1 MTTPSLPKS
10 ALETLRTVEFKFAV
24 RGYKTDEVDEYLE
37 RVTIEVDALRDQLRQ
52 ASDRLRQAAE
62 HIAQLEAKNREIQAA
77 PPATPEPAPTPA
89 TVPVQ
94 AAAPTPSSEDI
105 AAETQRTLLMAQ
117 RFVEQTEREAT
128 ETAAKTVA
136 EAEAMARQITVE
148 AELRVRE
155 EVGRLESVKN
165 ELASEID
172 GLATQ
177 LDAERLRLTGQLQ
190 EVLRWIDEHV
200 QPSAAIKNSRQIAV
214 PAPVE
219 ADPAPEAAIFQL
231 GTSEGDNTAP

>member
-37 RVTIEVDALRDQLRQ
+37 RVTIVVDALRDQLRQ

-62 HIAQLEAKNREIQAA
+62 HIAQLEAKAREVQVAPVAA
-77 PPATPEPAPTPA
+77 PEPAPMPTPVVVA
-89 TVPVQ
+89 VPS
-94 AAAPTPSSEDI
+94 PSSEEVV
-105 AAETQRTLLMAQ
+105 AETQRTLLMAQ

-128 ETAAKTVA
+128 ESAAKTVA

-155 EVGRLESVKN
+155 EVGRLESVKT
-165 ELASEID
+165 ELSSEID

-190 EVLRWIDEHV
+190 EVLRWIEEHV
-200 QPSAAIKNSRQIAV
+200 QPSAAIKSSRQAPPV
-214 PAPVE
+214 SPVE
-219 ADPAPEAAIFQL
+219 ADPAPEAAIFEL
-231 GTSEGDNTAP
+231 GTSEAGNTAP